1 MNKGTGPSK
10 AYIKKKSTL
19 EKLDLY
25 FAQQTMT
32 GEEIEELSV
41 ALKSMLSNKEVDALC
56 SKCQIVQQ
64 KEGKNTNNGE
74 GFNF

>member
-1 MNKGTGPSK
+1 
-10 AYIKKKSTL
+10 
-19 EKLDLY
+19 
-25 FAQQTMT
+25 MT

-56 SKCQIVQQ
+56 SKFQIVQQ